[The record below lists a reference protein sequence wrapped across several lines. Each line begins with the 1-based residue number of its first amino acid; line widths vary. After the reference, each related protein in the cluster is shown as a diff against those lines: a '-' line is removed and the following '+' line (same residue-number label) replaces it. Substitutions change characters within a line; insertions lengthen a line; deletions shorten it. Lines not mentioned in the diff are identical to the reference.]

1 MVNTKLNDG
10 DTVDFFFYADDTAY
24 SDYYT
29 WIDVPETMVTG
40 EAITVTVKGFFAVE
54 GYRYKDAAELKAAA
68 RPRTWED
75 LQVTS
80 TSSRQSPIPD
90 TRTTLN

>member
-1 MVNTKLNDG
+1 MTA
-10 DTVDFFFYADDTAY
+10 DTVDFFFYADGDAY

-40 EAITVTVKGFFAVE
+40 EAITVTVKGFYAME

-68 RPRTWED
+68 RPLEGVGLAWVD
-75 LQVTS
+75 ADGYIK
-80 TSSRQSPIPD
+80 PIQGCCD
-90 TRTTLN
+90 G